1 MNQLVKTTNTMFTLE
16 QVKKA
21 HSNIKSGLD
30 FLNYIQEIKE
40 LGVLNYIR
48 YVSDG
53 HTDYFG
59 NNDFKLSSPDKY
71 EGFPVADHANTS
83 QFEID
88 LKAHQTG
95 KTDYPTFFSQCAKNG
110 VEKWEVDTHELTCSY
125 YDKAGQTILVEQI
138 PG

>member
-1 MNQLVKTTNTMFTLE
+1 MFTLE
-16 QVKKA
+16 QIKKA

-30 FLNYIQEIKE
+30 FPNYIQEIKD
-40 LGVLNYIR
+40 LGVLKYIR

-59 NNDFKLSSPDKY
+59 NNNFQLSSPDKY
-71 EGFPVADHANTS
+71 EGLPVADIANIE
-83 QFEID
+83 QFAAD
-88 LKAHQTG
+88 LKAHQSG

-110 VEKWEVDTHELTCSY
+110 VEKWEVNTHELTCSY
-125 YDKAGQTILVEQI
+125 FDKAGNSVLVEQI